1 MTTELRESSFYVC
14 WKSDSLS
21 DEEAKQHLDRIIR
34 QSQVKIASR
43 TDISMV
49 EDGHKTI
56 SALIV
61 HTEDCR
67 CEECT
72 GVAPP
77 PLPPEPVDPLDYF
90 RAIIRNGG
98 GMITLPD
105 QLGFFVGPDPKDAP
119 AGWFYLPVEGL
130 TAEALKAHVDEARK
144 HKRTDWP
151 KPD

>member
-1 MTTELRESSFYVC
+1 MTIKLRESSFYVS
-14 WKSDSLS
+14 WHGEGRSDM
-21 DEEAKQHLDRIIR
+21 EVKQHLDRMIR
-34 QSQVKIASR
+34 QSQIKVASR
-43 TDISMV
+43 IDMTMEEKDK
-49 EDGHKTI
+49 KTI
-56 SALIV
+56 SALIK
-61 HTEDCR
+61 HAEDCL

-105 QLGFFVGPDPKDAP
+105 HLGIFVGPNSIDTP
-119 AGWFYLPVEGL
+119 AGWFYVSIEGL
-130 TAEALKAHVDEARK
+130 TAEKLKEHVDEARK